1 MSNLAI
7 IQEKVRTLDAPQKE
21 FFWEEL
27 STLASQFFLNGK
39 SYSTKRE
46 YFFEITYTTGEEE
59 KIAYKTTLSDSS
71 GEHEVLEPGT
81 KDSRSDKLVAIAH
94 NLASKGFNIDEA
106 QLALFLNDKIQRL
119 ICKKR

>member
-21 FFWEEL
+21 SFWEEL

-59 KIAYKTTLSDSS
+59 KIAFKTTLSDSS